1 MGLKVSHVS
10 VLTPSWNR
18 GHLLERVWQGLDT
31 QTYRDFEWVVAND
44 GSDDDTD
51 EVVKELAERSDFPV
65 VLINASCRVGKA
77 RMDNEL
83 IKAARGDFMIW
94 CDSDDQLMPEAL
106 ETLIDTWESI
116 PLEKRDAFCGVS
128 ALNRTPDGI
137 LGNRFYETDKPFD
150 IEWNEMYSRLQ
161 SDLTIFTRA
170 ELLKA
175 QRFLEVD
182 FMIPES
188 TVWSKIGILK
198 TRFIPSPLRWVHY
211 RSPNA
216 LSSSGDMSHNRA
228 HAYAAA
234 ITRDIKERGLGR
246 PAKFYR
252 AVTFLRYAR
261 HGEISF
267 RKARRMWGNGAT
279 DLFGLIAASP
289 IAEILASRDRLM
301 GKVRKTHRDFER
313 ANKVVEIRS
322 RRL

>member
-1 MGLKVSHVS
+1 
-10 VLTPSWNR
+10 
-18 GHLLERVWQGLDT
+18 LLERVWQGLDT

-106 ETLIDTWESI
+106 ETLIDTWASI

-128 ALNRTPDGI
+128 ALCRTQNGI

-150 IEWNEMYSRLQ
+150 IEWNEMYSQLQ
-161 SDLTIFTRA
+161 SDLAILTRA

-175 QRFLEVD
+175 QRFIEVD
-182 FMIPES
+182 FMISES
-188 TVWSKIGILK
+188 TVWSRIGTLK
-198 TRFIPSPLRWVHY
+198 TRFVPSPLKWVHY
-211 RSPNA
+211 KSPNA
-216 LSSSGDMSHNRA
+216 LSFGGHMSYNRA
-228 HAYAAA
+228 HAHAVAM
-234 ITRDIKERGLGR
+234 TRDIKERGMGR

-261 HGEISF
+261 HGEISV
-267 RKARRMWGNGAT
+267 RKARHMWGTRAK
-279 DLFGLIAASP
+279 DLLGLIAASP
-289 IAEILASRDRLM
+289 FAEMLALRDRLK
-301 GKVRKTHRDFER
+301 GKVRKTHREFDR
-313 ANKVVEIRS
+313 ANEVVEIRS

>member
-1 MGLKVSHVS
+1 MSVRIS
-10 VLTPSWNR
+10 VLTPTWNR
-18 GHLLERVWQGLDT
+18 AQLLERVWQGLDT

-44 GSDDDTD
+44 GSEDGTD
-51 EVVKELAERSDFPV
+51 EVVKELAQRSDFPV

-94 CDSDDQLMPEAL
+94 CDSDDELMPEAL

-116 PLEKRDAFCGVS
+116 PLENRDAFCGVS
-128 ALNRTPDGI
+128 ALNRTPNGI
-137 LGNRFYETDKPFD
+137 LGNRFYDTDKPFD

-182 FMIPES
+182 FMISES
-188 TVWSKIGILK
+188 TVWSKIGTLK
-198 TRFIPSPLRWVHY
+198 TRFLPFPLRWIHY

-216 LSSSGDMSHNRA
+216 LSFSGHMSYNRA
-228 HAYAAA
+228 HAHAVAM
-234 ITRDIKERGLGR
+234 TRDVKERRLGR

-261 HGEISF
+261 HGEIPF
-267 RKARRMWGNGAT
+267 RNARRMWGNGAIN
-279 DLFGLIAASP
+279 LFSLIAASP
-289 IAEILASRDRLM
+289 FAEMLALRDRLK
-301 GKVRKTHRDFER
+301 GKVRKTHREFDR
-313 ANKVVEIRS
+313 ANEVVEIRS